1 VNLDPNPGGPKT
13 CESGSGTLPGT
24 VTSGHIKTLAGS
36 SNITTGMESRKV
48 NRKECQTTQWN
59 DKGRVN
65 RTASK
70 GRRIRTRKMAGI
82 AIGTRTG
89 KGR

>member
-1 VNLDPNPGGPKT
+1 
-13 CESGSGTLPGT
+13 
-24 VTSGHIKTLAGS
+24 
-36 SNITTGMESRKV
+36 
-48 NRKECQTTQWN
+48 
-59 DKGRVN
+59 VN

-70 GRRIRTRKMAGI
+70 GRRIGTRKMAGI